1 MNLLQAYMSTSR
13 ETLLMANA
21 DNESQ
26 EINLEYL
33 KLYEDED
40 KVNDEYYN
48 IQPHEAVLFSRKS
61 IHVADGDIL
70 KIEPDMYHQCVDTKM
85 LYKYLEDQTS
95 KESSIMYILELFH
108 ERTASAGLNLFLKN
122 NRSQISLNLD

>member
-1 MNLLQAYMSTSR
+1 
-13 ETLLMANA
+13 MADA

-48 IQPHEAVLFSRKS
+48 MR
-61 IHVADGDIL
+61 
-70 KIEPDMYHQCVDTKM
+70 
-85 LYKYLEDQTS
+85 
-95 KESSIMYILELFH
+95 
-108 ERTASAGLNLFLKN
+108 
-122 NRSQISLNLD
+122 